1 MPALGEII
9 PLSRATEVTE
19 IPSGIRGQLPPGTSV
34 RITQS
39 FGGSYTVMSDY
50 GLLYRVDAKDA
61 DALGLSPSAA
71 PETAVSSSEPLR
83 DELVWNLLKTVYDPE
98 IPVNVVDL
106 GLIYDCKISDSPE
119 QGGKKIDVKMTMTA
133 PGCGM
138 AGVLKSDV
146 ENKLSRLPEVKQ
158 VQVDVVFDPPWN
170 PSRMSDAAKLQ
181 LGFDL

>member
-1 MPALGEII
+1 MAMGDII
-9 PLSRATEVTE
+9 RLTRACEVTE

-61 DALGLSPSAA
+61 DALGLSPVAA
-71 PETAVSSSEPLR
+71 PEAAEPSASEPLR
-83 DELVWNLLKTVYDPE
+83 DELIWSQLKTVYDPE
-98 IPVNVVDL
+98 IPVNIVDL
-106 GLIYDCKISDSPE
+106 GLIYDCKIVDASE
-119 QGGKKIDVKMTMTA
+119 GGKKIDVKMTMTA

-138 AGVLKSDV
+138 AGVLKADV

-158 VQVDVVFDPPWN
+158 VQVDVVFDPPWT
-170 PSRMSDAAKLQ
+170 PTRMSEAAKLQ